1 MATIEW
7 SLLVP
12 CSGIPALPCVSRSL
26 VKRGATRACPGTSST
41 SACSVRFAGRMCR
54 ETVISQAP
62 SWYTLPYVDDY
73 PIMTFPTASLL
84 FSPLSLP
91 FSLSLFCPF
100 FIRATIEKPWT
111 VGSRVEF
118 SIAAFFLWIFLWT
131 SVDFTRREGG
141 LNNTK
146 NERRMHNADFTTSL
160 CVRGD
165 WRDKYHGQ

>member
-91 FSLSLFCPF
+91 FSLPLLPVLYP
-100 FIRATIEKPWT
+100 RDDWKT
-111 VGSRVEF
+111 VDSRVASGIFDRSFF
-118 SIAAFFLWIFLWT
+118 SMDLSMDVSRFYK
-131 SVDFTRREGG
+131 EGG
-141 LNNTK
+141 RV
-146 NERRMHNADFTTSL
+146 E
-160 CVRGD
+160 
-165 WRDKYHGQ
+165 